1 VVLLDSSMVL
11 AGAVMLWHSG
21 GHTVVDG
28 AWSFQVGCVL
38 AVALALVARP
48 RLVGSLAVERI
59 VIGIEVVGLAALIA
73 VWLSSGRYL
82 VGWLATFAAFVL
94 MIASM
99 WQLLAIIVTG
109 RTPWSAAPPREGRA
123 RIGGSLAAVR
133 SWSVGGGLAALVVLT
148 PVHGADAG
156 ILSGLVVLTTGATLL
171 SFAVRTWGS
180 ALARTS

>member
-1 VVLLDSSMVL
+1 MVLLDSSMVL

-21 GHTVVDG
+21 GRTVVDG

-99 WQLLAIIVTG
+99 WQLLAIIVT
-109 RTPWSAAPPREGRA
+109 RRPPSSAAPPREGRA
-123 RIGGSLAAVR
+123 RICGSLSSVR

-156 ILSGLVVLTTGATLL
+156 ILSGLVVLISGAALL
-171 SFAVRTWGS
+171 SFAVRTWVS